1 MHSLED
7 EPHDA
12 TLTAY
17 LANHPQCGVI
27 SLPCGEDSLSESCR
41 AAANSCGLL
50 KLAKRWGFALVP
62 RPNHAPVSS
71 FRHGTTVVPFSKSGD
86 SSSSGSYG
94 GTVCPHDGLPARL
107 LTFANKGPTT
117 VSRVAQFAGALRAAL
132 QRHVAQG
139 SLARGCVDGWGSWT
153 LVPLPRYENYFE
165 FDPDAPFRF
174 HLAVPPYSCIAASR
188 QWHLC
193 EPPALTAAAEGEGNA
208 HQQGPSQEPPRASLV
223 LDLDETL
230 IHTEVEFIEDADFT
244 FCLPGGG
251 GGEGM
256 QVMYVRT
263 RPHAAA
269 FLEFCASQFE
279 IIVFTASERPYAEA
293 VLRHLDPEGTLVDH
307 VLCREDCT
315 FVDGEFTKDL
325 GALSRDMR
333 RVALV
338 DNRPEMYCFHAEN
351 GIPISSWFEDRR
363 DCELLRLVPRLQAM
377 AATPDVRDYVK
388 HHWRTHEAVAR
399 VASTM
404 MAAQLGHQGGVG
416 MVPPL
421 ASSPFGFHHPGSFLG
436 SEPSSDML
444 STDDDG
450 TRRPGVGSTS
460 EEDPSSLLGYG
471 SDEGD
476 EGGEGD
482 VGDKGSE
489 YFEQQATSDV
499 GTDDEVSSEGP
510 SFPQKYQDFQCYED
524 GAEVDAE
531 DE

>member
-17 LANHPQCGVI
+17 LANHPNSGADSVAC
-27 SLPCGEDSLSESCR
+27 SEDSLSESCR

-62 RPNHAPVSS
+62 RPNHTPVSS
-71 FRHGTTVVPFSKSGD
+71 FHHGAAVLPFAKHGD
-86 SSSSGSYG
+86 SSRYG

-117 VSRVAQFAGALRAAL
+117 VSRVAQFAGAVRAAL
-132 QRHVAQG
+132 QRHVALG

-193 EPPALTAAAEGEGNA
+193 EPPALTAAAGDGST
-208 HQQGPSQEPPRASLV
+208 HQQESSQEQPRASLV

-269 FLEFCASQFE
+269 FLAFCASQFE

-363 DCELLRLVPRLQAM
+363 DCELLRLVPRLKAM
-377 AATPDVRDYVK
+377 AAAPDVRDYVK

-399 VASTM
+399 VAATM
-404 MAAQLGHQGGVG
+404 MASQ
-416 MVPPL
+416 L
-421 ASSPFGFHHPGSFLG
+421 ASQSGGMLPMASSQFGHLSSFLG
-436 SEPSSDML
+436 SEPSSDLL
-444 STDDDG
+444 STDDDC
-450 TRRPGVGSTS
+450 TRRLGLGSTS

-476 EGGEGD
+476 DEGGED
-482 VGDKGSE
+482 DKGSE
-489 YFEQQATSDV
+489 YLEQQATSDV
-499 GTDDEVSSEGP
+499 GTDDELSSEGP
-510 SFPQKYQDFQCYED
+510 AFPQKYQDFQCYED